1 MRVLSGM
8 QPSGDPHIGNY
19 FGSIKPN
26 IELMGEEENIYI
38 VVDLHALTSVRD
50 ANELREYRMN
60 LVKDLLA
67 CGFDPEKGI
76 LFFQS
81 DVPEHAELLWILS
94 CITPMGLLERA
105 VSYKDKLAQ
114 GLEPNHGLFAYPVL
128 QAADILLY
136 DSDLIPVGK
145 DQKQHIEMTRDIAQ
159 KFNNAY
165 GDGVLKE
172 PDVQIREDVA
182 VVPGTDGRKMSKS
195 YGNTIPLFAD
205 DKKTEKIIMGIVTDS
220 KGVEEPKDPEN
231 CNVFKIHSLFLD
243 DDGKKELEDKYR
255 AGGLGYGDAKKM
267 LAEEFFNYFGDMR
280 KKRLEISDESAKEV
294 VKNGAAKARKIAEKT
309 MDRVRKSVGLR

>member
-1 MRVLSGM
+1 M